1 MSPKHLEIINN
12 EYIFTHNFTPNLSL
26 YQASSLVC
34 GSGSLDGD
42 LRGRVVA
49 GAAAVSWVD
58 VHLARAPVAVLTN
71 HSAVLTMDRGP
82 MRAHLAPVGGGGPA
96 PCCPGPLLA
105 APWPPPAP
113 APHPPVLYGV
123 LPGDGGRLARW
134 HAVALR
140 APVLGTI
147 SLKISR
153 THIIKYTAGSGQR
166 EPPQTCA

>member
-12 EYIFTHNFTPNLSL
+12 EYIFTDNFTPNLSL

-34 GSGSLDGD
+34 GSCSLDGD

-49 GAAAVSWVD
+49 GAAAVGWVD

-123 LPGDGGRLARW
+123 LPGHGGRLARR

-153 THIIKYTAGSGQR
+153 TYEKYIHLIAGHLSHLY
-166 EPPQTCA
+166 

>member
-1 MSPKHLEIINN
+1 
-12 EYIFTHNFTPNLSL
+12 
-26 YQASSLVC
+26 
-34 GSGSLDGD
+34 
-42 LRGRVVA
+42 
-49 GAAAVSWVD
+49 
-58 VHLARAPVAVLTN
+58 
-71 HSAVLTMDRGP
+71 

-123 LPGDGGRLARW
+123 LPGDGGRLARR

-147 SLKISR
+147 SKEHFLNI
-153 THIIKYTAGSGQR
+153 YTYLIAGHLSHLYQSAV
-166 EPPQTCA
+166 QTWHLLTRPEIRHML